1 MRLNLAYP
9 QTMRDKL
16 LLPAVVA
23 LALLIPASASADVT
37 AFFGVNPTPSNRVLT
52 GFSGGVGLLIVA
64 FEFEYANTVEDRD
77 ELAPGLKTYMVNGL
91 VQTPIPIG
99 GMQFYATAG
108 GGVFRETLDD
118 ETETNVGMNVG
129 GGVKMNL
136 AGPLRLRLDYR
147 VFTFRGGD
155 VRHQR
160 PQRFY
165 AGLNLKF

>member
-1 MRLNLAYP
+1 MRFGYSGVMPKIVTAAVLFAAV
-9 QTMRDKL
+9 L
-16 LLPAVVA
+16 LTPAT
-23 LALLIPASASADVT
+23 ASADVT

-52 GFSGGVGLLIVA
+52 GLSAGIGLLVVG
-64 FEFEYANTVEDRD
+64 FEFEYAQTVEDVD
-77 ELAPGLKTYMVNGL
+77 ELAPALKTYMFNGL
-91 VQTPIPIG
+91 LQTPIAVA

-108 GGVFRETLDD
+108 GGVFRETLSA
-118 ETETNVGMNVG
+118 ETETNVGMNIG

-147 VFTFRGGD
+147 VFTLRGED
-155 VRHQR
+155 VRHAR